1 MDNNRI
7 VTKVSSVS
15 IIVNIVL
22 SIVKLFAG
30 IFAHSAAMISDAVHS
45 ASDVFST
52 IIVIIGFRVSRKA
65 PDKEHPYG
73 HERFECV
80 AGIILSVILFV
91 TGLGVAKSSF
101 DSIITGKYTA
111 AIIPGTAA
119 LVTAVFSILS
129 KEALYRYT
137 IIYAQKIDS
146 PALKAD
152 AWHHRS
158 DALSSIGALIG
169 IIGARC
175 GITICEPA
183 ACLVICLFIVK
194 AAYDIFK
201 EALDK
206 MVDKACDDE
215 SEQKMRD
222 IILAENGVENLIEL
236 KTRMFAAR
244 IYVDVVISA
253 DGALP
258 LTKAHEIAEN
268 VHDSIEK
275 NFPRVK
281 HCMVHV
287 DPIIGDKES
296 E

>member
-7 VTKVSSVS
+7 VTRVSAVS
-15 IIVNIVL
+15 IVVNILL
-22 SIVKLFAG
+22 SVIKLLAG

-52 IIVIIGFRVSRKA
+52 IIVIIGFRISSKA

-73 HERFECV
+73 HERFECA
-80 AGIILSVILFV
+80 AGIVLSVILFI
-91 TGLGVAKSSF
+91 TGLGIAKSSF
-101 DSIITGKYTA
+101 DSIISGEYRT
-111 AIIPGTAA
+111 AIIPGKAA
-119 LVTAVFSILS
+119 LITAVISILS

-137 IIYAQKIDS
+137 MICANKIS
-146 PALKAD
+146 SSALKAD

-158 DALSSIGALIG
+158 DALSSIGAFIG
-169 IIGARC
+169 IIGTRSGFAL
-175 GITICEPA
+175 CEPA

-194 AAYDIFK
+194 AAYEIFK

-215 SEQKMRD
+215 VQQEMRAV
-222 IILAENGVENLIEL
+222 ILKQEGVKDLIEL

-244 IYVDVVISA
+244 IYVDVIISA
-253 DGALP
+253 DGTLP

-268 VHDSIEK
+268 VHDSIEE

-287 DPIIGDKES
+287 DPSGAEKTE
-296 E
+296 